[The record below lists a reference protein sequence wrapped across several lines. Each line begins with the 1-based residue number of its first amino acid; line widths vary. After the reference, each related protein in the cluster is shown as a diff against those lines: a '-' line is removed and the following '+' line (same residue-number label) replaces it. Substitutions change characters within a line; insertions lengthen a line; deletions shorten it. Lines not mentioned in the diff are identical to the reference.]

1 MATRVVFVRSKS
13 PAGVEPRL
21 AKEAKTLARAGYEVH
36 AVLWDRE
43 RAFPP
48 EETRDGVRIHRY
60 QLRAPEGQPDLV
72 RLLPR
77 WWGYAFRRIAPLRPD
92 VVHAVD
98 FDTILPGYAAARLTG
113 AKLVYDIFD
122 FYAEMV
128 TADLSPRFR
137 EILARRERAMIGKAD
152 LVILPDLRR
161 KVQLG
166 RVHPKRL
173 LEIMNVPENRRVAAD
188 AGNSSHFVL
197 FYGGMIAKDRGLMDL
212 VVACEATGARL
223 IVAGHGPDEAALL
236 NTIESSPASTYLGTI
251 PYDEVL
257 ERTAACDVV
266 AALYDPSVPN
276 NRLAAPNKLFEAMM
290 FSKPVL
296 VSEGTAAADIVRE
309 VGCGLMVPYGD
320 REALKRALESLML
333 SPAES
338 DAMGV
343 RGRAAFETKY
353 NWNAMEPRLLDA
365 YRDLLAPAPP
375 PDRGRS

>member
-1 MATRVVFVRSKS
+1 M
-13 PAGVEPRL
+13 EPRL
-21 AKEAKTLARAGYEVH
+21 AKEAGTLARAGYEVH
-36 AVLWDRE
+36 AVLWDRK
-43 RAFPP
+43 RAFPA
-48 EETRDGVRIHRY
+48 EETRNGVHVHRY

-77 WWGYAFRRIAPLRPD
+77 WWGYAFRRIASLRPD
-92 VVHAVD
+92 IVHAVD
-98 FDTILPGYAAARLTG
+98 FDTSLPAYAAARIAG
-113 AKLVYDIFD
+113 AKVVYDIFD

-128 TADLSPRFR
+128 VADLSPRFR
-137 EILARRERAMIGKAD
+137 ALLAKRERAMIDKAD

-166 RVHPKRL
+166 AARPKRL
-173 LEIMNVPENRRVAAD
+173 LEIMNVPEERPVAVS

-212 VVACEATGARL
+212 VAACETTGARL
-223 IVAGHGPDEAALL
+223 IAAGHGPDEAGLL
-236 NTIESSPASTYLGTI
+236 NMIETSPASTYLGTI
-251 PYDEVL
+251 PYEEVL
-257 ERTAACDVV
+257 ERTATCDAV

-309 VGCGLMVPYGD
+309 VGCGIVVRYGD

-333 SPAES
+333 SPANS
-338 DAMGV
+338 AAMGS

-353 NWNAMEPRLLDA
+353 NWNAMAPRLLDS
-365 YRDLLAPAPP
+365 YRDLLAAAPSL
-375 PDRGRS
+375 DRGRS